1 MALKFCGPAPES
13 NVGVAED
20 GTSAAPA
27 LPDRVVCN
35 EPPSPPHTKPA
46 RLNGLL
52 GALGSTPGAPTRLRR
67 DDHAM
72 KNIDPQC
79 STGPFWA
86 YDFERALDLI
96 AEADFTSIELM
107 ITRDPRTQE
116 PEACLE
122 LVAQRG
128 LRVAAVHGP
137 FLMLNRSV
145 WGLRAEPKVERGIEL
160 CRALDVATYVVHPP
174 YPLEGSFARWLARTP
189 THPQDVKVAVE
200 TMYPKWAAGRRLQAY
215 RWLKPHELV
224 AHSPWVVMD
233 TSHLSLAREDI
244 LEAFEVLLP
253 RLVHIHLSDQA
264 GDNKDGHLSIG
275 DGILPLDRLL
285 EEVSRSAYSGTM
297 ALELS
302 VSRYSEQP
310 RELVRMLRANRE
322 RVISAFEPRFPP
334 AEGTPSGQAEGL
346 ASGQEGESA

>member
-1 MALKFCGPAPES
+1 M
-13 NVGVAED
+13 ND
-20 GTSAAPA
+20 
-27 LPDRVVCN
+27 
-35 EPPSPPHTKPA
+35 
-46 RLNGLL
+46 
-52 GALGSTPGAPTRLRR
+52 
-67 DDHAM
+67 
-72 KNIDPQC
+72 IDPQC

-96 AEADFTSIELM
+96 AEAGFGSIELM
-107 ITRDPRTQE
+107 ITRDPRTQN
-116 PEACLE
+116 PELCLE

-145 WGLRAEPKVERGIEL
+145 WGVRAEPKIERGIEL
-160 CRALDVATYVVHPP
+160 CRALSVPTYVVHPP

-189 THPQDVKVAVE
+189 SHPEDVKVAVE
-200 TMYPKWAAGRRLQAY
+200 TMYPKWVAGRMLQAY
-215 RWLKPHELV
+215 RWLKPHELI

-233 TSHLSLAREDI
+233 TSHLALAREDI

-285 EEVSRSAYSGTM
+285 REVSRSAYSGTI

-310 RELVRMLRANRE
+310 QELVRMLRANRE
-322 RVISAFEPRFPP
+322 RVSSALGPKSPSPEMAPQNMTEGLPRTQP
-334 AEGTPSGQAEGL
+334 EGLPRTRPEGLPRTRAEGL
-346 ASGQEGESA
+346 PRTREGEPP